1 MKSRQLYDW
10 PGNAVGAPQG
20 TFDSYS
26 RPALMP
32 AATYNDYLAEATA
45 AEAQRLLAPAR
56 PQETG
61 QFNVFNIADTMATRG
76 SRPPM
81 NFGRRPF
88 YKISLIRGRSRVEV
102 ADRVVEVA
110 GPALWLV
117 TSRVPYRWH
126 PHDTEQ
132 TGYFCVFTDEFLR
145 PAQGGLV
152 PDELPVFQP
161 AACPVLALGE
171 DDYAAVAVIF
181 EKMAREMTSNYGYK
195 YELLRAY
202 VLELV
207 YLAQKLLPGP
217 AAAPAPPAAARLAA
231 RFSELLE
238 RQFPLA
244 TPGQVLGL
252 RTARDFAG
260 ALAVH
265 VNHLN
270 RVLKDTTGH
279 TTTALIAAR
288 LGQEARQLLRHTTWT
303 VSEIA
308 DGLGFTDVAHF
319 CHFFKRQT
327 GQVPGAYRG

>member
-1 MKSRQLYDW
+1 MS
-10 PGNAVGAPQG
+10 
-20 TFDSYS
+20 
-26 RPALMP
+26 
-32 AATYNDYLAEATA
+32 AATYDQYLAEATA
-45 AEAQRLLAPAR
+45 AEAGPLLAPAQ
-56 PQETG
+56 PTETG
-61 QFNVFNIADTMATRG
+61 QFNVFNIADLMATRS

-81 NFGRRPF
+81 SFGRRPF
-88 YKISLIRGRSRVEV
+88 YKISLMRGRSRVEV
-102 ADRVVEVA
+102 ADRTVEID

-126 PHDTEQ
+126 PHDAEQ
-132 TGYFCVFTDEFLR
+132 AGYFCVFTDEFLL
-145 PAQGGLV
+145 PVKGSLV

-161 AACPVLALGE
+161 AACPVLPLSE

-181 EKMAREMTSNYGYK
+181 EKMAREMASTYAYK

-202 VLELV
+202 LLELI
-207 YLAQKLLPGP
+207 YLAQKLLPAP
-217 AAAPAPPAAARLAA
+217 TTAPAPPAAARLAA
-231 RFSELLE
+231 QFTELLE

-244 TPGQVLGL
+244 TPGQTLGL
-252 RTARDFAG
+252 RTARDFAD

-270 RVLKDTTGH
+270 RVLKEATGH

-288 LGQEARQLLRHTTWT
+288 LGQEARQLLKHTNWT

-327 GQVPGAYRG
+327 GRVPGEYRGGSVS

>member
-1 MKSRQLYDW
+1 
-10 PGNAVGAPQG
+10 
-20 TFDSYS
+20 
-26 RPALMP
+26 MP
-32 AATYNDYLAEATA
+32 ATTYNQYLAEATA
-45 AEAQRLLAPAR
+45 AEAERMLAPAR

-88 YKISLIRGRSRVEV
+88 YKISLVRGRSRIEV
-102 ADRVVEVA
+102 ADRVVEVD

-117 TSRVPYRWH
+117 TSRVPYRWL
-126 PHDTEQ
+126 PHDDAQ
-132 TGYFCVFTDEFLR
+132 AGFFCVFTDEFLLPVR
-145 PAQGGLV
+145 GRLAL
-152 PDELPVFQP
+152 DELPVFQP

-171 DDYAAVAVIF
+171 AEYAAVAVIF
-181 EKMAREMTSNYGYK
+181 EKMAREMASDYSYK

-202 VLELV
+202 LLELV
-207 YLAQKLLPGP
+207 YLAQKLLPATP
-217 AAAPAPPAAARLAA
+217 AIPAPPAAARLAT
-231 RFSELLE
+231 RFAELLE

-244 TPGQVLGL
+244 MPGQALGL
-252 RTARDFAG
+252 RTAGDFAG

-270 RVLKDTTGH
+270 RTLKEATGH

-288 LGQEARQLLRHTTWT
+288 LGQEARQLLRQTGWT

-327 GQVPGAYRG
+327 GQVPGDYRA